1 MKISQEGVAITKR
14 FFLAIDRLKEEKKIR
29 GLQTFTREYDINYW
43 NINTVKK
50 QPERSVLKPEW
61 LYYLVKNYNVS
72 SEWLITGRGDFY
84 RKTKNVAPMLHQ

>member
-1 MKISQEGVAITKR
+1 MKISQYGINITTR
-14 FFLAIDRLKEEKKIR
+14 FFYAIDKLKEEKKIR

-43 NINTVKK
+43 NISTVKK

-72 SEWLITGRGDFY
+72 SEWLITGRGSFY
-84 RKTKNVAPMLHQ
+84 RKTKNVAPMLHL

>member
-1 MKISQEGVAITKR
+1 MKISQEGIAITKR
-14 FFLAIDRLKEEKKIR
+14 FFLAIDRLKEEKRIR

-43 NINTVKK
+43 NICTLKK

-72 SEWLITGRGDFY
+72 SEWLITGRGHFY
-84 RKTKNVAPMLHQ
+84 KKTKNVAPVLHL

>member
-1 MKISQEGVAITKR
+1 MKISQDGINITTR
-14 FFLAIDRLKEEKKIR
+14 FFYAIDKLKEEKKIR

-43 NINTVKK
+43 NISTVKK

-72 SEWLITGRGDFY
+72 SEWLITGRGSFY
-84 RKTKNVAPMLHQ
+84 RKTKNVAPMLHL